1 MAEKVSR
8 KPYLREMTSAWI
20 FRHPRYLR
28 YMTREFSCLFIGAWT
43 LMLVCALARL
53 SEGPEAWAAFL
64 DGLKSPLIVAFHVV
78 ALAFAVYHSV
88 TWFKLTPKALP
99 LQLGEEFVPDAAI
112 SGAHFAAW
120 AVLSVA
126 ILYLAGAF

>member
-1 MAEKVSR
+1 MAEQMSR
-8 KPYLREMTSAWI
+8 KPFVREMTSEWI

-64 DGLKSPLIVAFHVV
+64 QGLQSPLIVAFHVV

-88 TWFKLTPKALP
+88 TWFNLTPKALP

-112 SGAHFAAW
+112 AGAHFGAW
-120 AVLSVA
+120 AVLSIA

>member
-1 MAEKVSR
+1 MSR
-8 KPYLREMTSAWI
+8 KPYLREEGLSWI

-53 SEGPEAWAAFL
+53 SEGPEAWASFL
-64 DGLKSPLIVAFHVV
+64 EGLKSPLIIAFHVV
-78 ALAFAVYHSV
+78 ALAFAVYHSI
-88 TWFKLTPKALP
+88 TWFNLTPKALP
-99 LQLGEEFVPDAAI
+99 LQIGEQFVPDAAI

-120 AVLSVA
+120 AVLSIAV
-126 ILYLAGAF
+126 LYLAGAF

>member
-8 KPYLREMTSAWI
+8 KPYVRKMTSEWI

-53 SEGPEAWAAFL
+53 SEGPQAWAAFL
-64 DGLKSPLIVAFHVV
+64 EGLKSPLIVAFHVV

-88 TWFKLTPKALP
+88 TWFNLTPKALP
-99 LQLGEEFVPDAAI
+99 LQVGEEFVPGAAI
-112 SGAHFAAW
+112 AGAHYAVWALLSL
-120 AVLSVA
+120 AVL
-126 ILYLAGAF
+126 YFAGAF

>member
-1 MAEKVSR
+1 MSR
-8 KPYLREMTSAWI
+8 KPYVREMTSEWI

-43 LMLVCALARL
+43 LLMVWGIKQLA
-53 SEGPEAWAAFL
+53 EGPQAWAGFL
-64 DGLKSPLIVAFHVV
+64 ELLKSPASIAFHVA
-78 ALAFAVYHSV
+78 ALGFALYHSY
-88 TWFKLTPKALP
+88 TWFNLTPKALP
-99 LQLGEEFVPDAAI
+99 LQIGEEFVPDGAI

-126 ILYLAGAF
+126 VLYLSGAF

>member
-8 KPYLREMTSAWI
+8 KPYVREMTSEWI

-64 DGLKSPLIVAFHVV
+64 EGLKSPLIVAFHVV
-78 ALAFAVYHSV
+78 ALAFALYHSV
-88 TWFKLTPKALP
+88 TWFNLTPKALP
-99 LQLGEEFVPDAAI
+99 LQVGEEFVPGAAI
-112 SGAHFAAW
+112 AGAHYGVWALLSL
-120 AVLSVA
+120 AVL
-126 ILYLAGAF
+126 YFAGAF